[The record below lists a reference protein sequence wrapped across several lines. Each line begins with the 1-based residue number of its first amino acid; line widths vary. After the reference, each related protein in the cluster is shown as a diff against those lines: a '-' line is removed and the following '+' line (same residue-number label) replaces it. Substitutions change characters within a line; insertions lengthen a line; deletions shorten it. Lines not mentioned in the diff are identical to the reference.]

1 MMDKKKP
8 LVLVVEDDMN
18 SQMLMNYYLRD
29 SYEIDFAVSVTEAK
43 EKLKNQHV
51 DIILLD
57 LALEGGEDGLDLV
70 RYIRNESKWPDI
82 IIIATTEHA
91 FTVNRDKCLEAGCND
106 YISKPIKKNDLLE
119 MMSKYISN
127 KGS

>member
-1 MMDKKKP
+1 
-8 LVLVVEDDMN
+8 MN

-57 LALEGGEDGLDLV
+57 LALDPGEDGLDLA

-82 IIIATTEHA
+82 CIIATTAHA
-91 FTVNRDKCLEAGCND
+91 FTADQDNCIAAGCDD

>member
-43 EKLKNQHV
+43 EKLKSYRAN
-51 DIILLD
+51 IILLD
-57 LALEGGEDGLDLV
+57 LSLEGGEDGLDLA
-70 RYIRNESKWPDI
+70 RYIRNEDKWPDI
-82 IIIATTEHA
+82 FIIATTAHA
-91 FTVNRDKCLEAGCND
+91 FTADRDNCIAAGCDD
-106 YISKPIKKNDLLE
+106 YLAKPFTKVDLLDIIAQK
-119 MMSKYISN
+119 MK
-127 KGS
+127 